1 VQSVVPTTSLINKE
15 NIMSEQNQLIETPV
29 ITLPNGRVFESRRV
43 GKFLTGRG
51 AAGGVIITADA
62 KPYVNISYH
71 NARAAAKAAELKL
84 IPDSLAAAL
93 AYDASQQDIN
103 WTGGK
108 VGEGEMFRGLHKWT
122 VRSAQPGTYE
132 SADPAE
138 RRWLQLSNGE
148 RIWDLSGNAYSWTE
162 DDVQGDK
169 DGLIAKPFAADSI
182 SICLAPA
189 PSMEKGVGWYPPAGT
204 DWSGLALVR
213 GGCWRSD
220 DDAGAFYLSRDWPVS
235 GSDIVGFRCTE

>member
-1 VQSVVPTTSLINKE
+1 
-15 NIMSEQNQLIETPV
+15 MSEQNQLIETPV

-51 AAGGVIITADA
+51 ADGGAIITADA
-62 KPYVNISYH
+62 KPYVNISYYK
-71 NARAAAKAAELKL
+71 ARAAAKAAGLKL
-84 IPDSLAAAL
+84 IPDSLAVAL
-93 AYDASQQDIN
+93 VYDASQQGIN

-108 VGEGEMFRGLHKWT
+108 VGVGEMFRGLHKWT

-138 RRWLQLSNGE
+138 RRWLELSNGE
-148 RIWDLSGNAYSWTE
+148 RIWDLSGNVYSWTE

-189 PSMEKGVGWYPPAGT
+189 PSMEKGVGWYPAAGT
-204 DWSGLALVR
+204 DWSSYALVR
-213 GGCWRSD
+213 GGCWNSGD
-220 DDAGAFYLSRDWPVS
+220 YAGAFYLSVGWPVDEF
-235 GSDIVGFRCTE
+235 GIIGFRCTE